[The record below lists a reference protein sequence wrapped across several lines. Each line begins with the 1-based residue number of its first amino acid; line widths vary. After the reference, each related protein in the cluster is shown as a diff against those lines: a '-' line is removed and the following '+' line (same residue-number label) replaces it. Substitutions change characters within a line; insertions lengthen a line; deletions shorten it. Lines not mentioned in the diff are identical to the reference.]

1 MFSHRLAVL
10 PLALSLA
17 LAVAVVACSDGAGE
31 TATADPSVVTT
42 STTAPSTTAAPTTTL
57 APTTT
62 TAPPAATDGAAGL
75 PEFDYLDP
83 ATFPTVELV
92 DPGSEPRAVR
102 VWMPPVGTGVV
113 MTTVL
118 SSESEQT
125 GGGVDSISSD
135 FTATIGATT
144 EIVGTTDDGFVVRTV
159 FDSAT
164 VSSSDAFTEGALE
177 SVYSGLIG
185 KAVQQLTRPDGAIVA
200 QAGIDELGQ
209 GDVLGNGLGG
219 IATPLPAEPIG
230 IGAVW
235 TADQVIDV
243 EGIRINQTVTTRLV
257 DIQGDQL
264 FIEIEATSMLD
275 PSSEGAGLESITLE
289 GTSTGTAIWDLSI
302 GMPVMASSESI
313 QIVESSDPTAPFT
326 VRTVTAIEITAE
338 PVE

>member
-1 MFSHRLAVL
+1 
-10 PLALSLA
+10 
-17 LAVAVVACSDGAGE
+17 
-31 TATADPSVVTT
+31 
-42 STTAPSTTAAPTTTL
+42 
-57 APTTT
+57 
-62 TAPPAATDGAAGL
+62 
-75 PEFDYLDP
+75 
-83 ATFPTVELV
+83 
-92 DPGSEPRAVR
+92 
-102 VWMPPVGTGVV
+102 

-144 EIVGTTDDGFVVRTV
+144 EIVAVTDEGFVARSV
-159 FDSAT
+159 FDSAM
-164 VSSSDAFTEGALE
+164 VSSSDAFAEGALE

-219 IATPLPAEPIG
+219 IATPLPAESIG

-235 TADQVIDV
+235 KADQVIDV

-257 DIQGDQL
+257 DIQGDRL
-264 FIEIEATSMLD
+264 FIEIEATSALD
-275 PSSEGAGLESITLE
+275 PSSKGAGLESITLE

-302 GMPVMASSESI
+302 GMPVLASSESI
-313 QIVESSDPTAPFT
+313 QLVESSDPTAPFT
-326 VRTVTAIEITAE
+326 VRTVTSIEITAE
-338 PVE
+338 LVE